1 MVYFRRIPWHRKGS
15 ILQEKKTIIDRFGGT
30 SEIFQKYENRM
41 YLNTRSI
48 AKVNLCKRGI
58 NLDFSS
64 FLCFALL
71 QMYPLS

>member
-41 YLNTRSI
+41 YLNTRS
-48 AKVNLCKRGI
+48 RRR
-58 NLDFSS
+58 F
-64 FLCFALL
+64 
-71 QMYPLS
+71 Q